1 MTSLNIP
8 SDLVI
13 SKYLLKQC
21 KLWVWDFDDTLI
33 DTETYLRK
41 NMSPAAIKERT
52 DAELDLE
59 IPQWRY
65 YRRLIEF
72 LVSNGRYVGIA
83 SFGTYE
89 IIQAYLDRI
98 MGFNQKIFTRSN
110 IIAPRIQQRDIGR
123 FTIPPNKNEY
133 IYTLMR
139 VYRVQD
145 FKRVVLF
152 DDKASNIADAIAI
165 GIIGIQISSPRNGDN
180 IQENMYFGPWVM
192 NNFDRDITSKC
203 GQEIFQNRTYTGI
216 SSSKETYLGNA
227 FNGKDI
233 NYGTGTRSRDG
244 FFMEDTG
251 YTLGIDDS
259 ILYANKTPAFG
270 TGIGNRKVNT
280 LPQFRWNNNKNNPG
294 WINGNYINVPGKVE
308 TPGYWSANYSLSG
321 ETNNFW
327 EKYQTA
333 LTNSSTPGKQY
344 IYPNNEN
351 NTGFYSDI
359 DNVDNVSNVDNGNNL
374 YKWNNSS
381 HAKGIIEGYE
391 NENNS
396 SCNMDKYA
404 GWIVLLLVL
413 IMLGMIII
421 AWKY

>member
-8 SDLVI
+8 SNLVI

-41 NMSPAAIKERT
+41 NMSPASIKERT
-52 DAELDLE
+52 DAELDAE

-152 DDKASNIADAIAI
+152 DDNASNIADAIAI
-165 GIIGIQISSPRNGDN
+165 GIIGIQIASPRNGDN
-180 IQENMYFGPWVM
+180 TNGNMYFGPWVM
-192 NNFDRDITSKC
+192 NNFDKDITSKC
-203 GQEIFQNRTYTGI
+203 GQEIFQNRTYTGLAT
-216 SSSKETYLGNA
+216 KETYLGDA

-233 NYGTGTRSRDG
+233 NYGTGARSRDG
-244 FFMEDTG
+244 FFMEEPG
-251 YTLGIDDS
+251 YTLGVDDS
-259 ILYANKTPAFG
+259 ILYNNKIPAFG

-294 WINGNYINVPGKVE
+294 WVNGNYINVPGKVE
-308 TPGYWSANYSLSG
+308 TPGYWSANYSLGG

-333 LTNSSTPGKQY
+333 LTNSHTPQQQY

-351 NTGFYSDI
+351 NENNTGYSD
-359 DNVDNVSNVDNGNNL
+359 DVDNL

-381 HAKGIIEGYE
+381 HAKGIVEGYE
-391 NENNS
+391 NKTNS